1 MNVQYKFF
9 RKEKRRFVKPQTEM
23 LNKVIDTYMGTLTM
37 KVQQRIFQ
45 SCHSKKR
52 KQWHKTQFSR
62 SSLEKSQSEII
73 RLDDVIQSCA
83 GIQIEQ

>member
-9 RKEKRRFVKPQTEM
+9 PKRKKKILKPQTEM

-52 KQWHKTQFSR
+52 KQCHKIHFPR
-62 SSLEKSQSEII
+62 SSLEKPQSEIL

-83 GIQIEQ
+83 GVQIEQ

>member
-9 RKEKRRFVKPQTEM
+9 PKRKRRFVKPRTEM
-23 LNKVIDTYMGTLTM
+23 PNNVIDTYMGTLTM

-52 KQWHKTQFSR
+52 KQYHKIHFPQ

-73 RLDDVIQSCA
+73 RLDDIIQSSVA
-83 GIQIEQ
+83 IKIE